1 MMTAVQGLCG
11 LSNTQASNIV
21 KNARVQNFTPQQI
34 VAITILAEARGEGER
49 GMYAVACVIAQ
60 RAIEGKTRPD
70 LVCIAPAQF
79 SCWNPSNAQYKK
91 LNSLLTIPESVYALK
106 LVDKLGKL
114 KRSYVGYAN
123 HYHTHT
129 VAPSWSRGKAPVKII
144 GGHRFFRLYR
154 GVVQRRPIQYE

>member
-1 MMTAVQGLCG
+1 MKYLTIYLMMIAVQGLCG

-79 SCWNPSNAQYKK
+79 SCWNPADPQYKRLSK
-91 LNSLLTIPESVYALK
+91 LLAIPQSDYALK
-106 LVDKLGKL
+106 LVDNLSKL

-144 GGHRFFRLYR
+144 GGHRFFKL
-154 GVVQRRPIQYE
+154 

>member
-1 MMTAVQGLCG
+1 MKYLTIYLMMTAVQGLCG

-21 KNARVQNFTPQQI
+21 KNARVHNFTPQQI

-91 LNSLLTIPESVYALK
+91 LNSFLTIPESVYALR
-106 LVDKLGKL
+106 LVDKPEQVETLLCRIRQPLPHAHGCTIL
-114 KRSYVGYAN
+114 VTG
-123 HYHTHT
+123 
-129 VAPSWSRGKAPVKII
+129 
-144 GGHRFFRLYR
+144 
-154 GVVQRRPIQYE
+154 